1 MSGFDEAQ
9 IRQFESW
16 VDYNSAVDT
25 EFRYDPQRETTGY
38 DAAGV
43 GIDNNLWPGPAELRI
58 LFLPHGFTMDG
69 SRGKELGNLV
79 ACGMAEKPPVWLLA
93 RRVPFALAT
102 GLITERPATVR
113 RVIEVLRN
121 APGDDPA
128 E

>member
-1 MSGFDEAQ
+1 VPF
-9 IRQFESW
+9 
-16 VDYNSAVDT
+16 VDSAVDT
-25 EFRYDPQRETTGY
+25 EFQYDPQWETIGY

-69 SRGKELGNLV
+69 SHGRELGNVV
-79 ACGMAEKPPVWLLA
+79 ACSMAEKPPVWLLA
-93 RRVPFALAT
+93 RCVPFALARR
-102 GLITERPATVR
+102 LIIERPATVT

-121 APGDDPA
+121 APGDGPA